1 MVWGLMRISHISVSD
16 KITLLVYGCNFK
28 CKYCFFKPRDCTNL
42 TTKSLYDILSKIKK
56 ECNLSEIL
64 IAGGEPTLQDD
75 LPKLTKLLNRNF
87 HSILS
92 TNGSYLLETI
102 DKLRVKEVH
111 VNLKAFDNKKH
122 RLLTSQSNKRV
133 LEAIE
138 YLGENKRDLNFKVE
152 ISTVLIPGIIGLSEI
167 EKIAKFLGR
176 WDLPYHIIAHVP
188 TRLNAPR
195 PSKDIIDA
203 AKNISQ
209 KYLSNVS
216 TSLESRR
223 HRKGKK
229 ILIQKSLIIKV

>member
-1 MVWGLMRISHISVSD
+1 M
-16 KITLLVYGCNFK
+16 
-28 CKYCFFKPRDCTNL
+28 
-42 TTKSLYDILSKIKK
+42 LSKIKK
-56 ECNLSEIL
+56 EYNLSMIT

-75 LPKLTKLLNRNF
+75 LPKLTKLLDGNF

-92 TNGSYLLETI
+92 TNGSHLLETI
-102 DKLRVKEVH
+102 DKLKVREVH
-111 VNLKAFDNKKH
+111 VNLKAFDDKKH
-122 RLLTSQSNKRV
+122 RILTSQSNKRV

-138 YLGENKRDLNFKVE
+138 YLGENKGDLNFKVE

-167 EKIAKFLGR
+167 GKIAKFLGR

-188 TRLNAPR
+188 ARLNAPR

-229 ILIQKSLIIKV
+229 ILIQKSLIIVQ